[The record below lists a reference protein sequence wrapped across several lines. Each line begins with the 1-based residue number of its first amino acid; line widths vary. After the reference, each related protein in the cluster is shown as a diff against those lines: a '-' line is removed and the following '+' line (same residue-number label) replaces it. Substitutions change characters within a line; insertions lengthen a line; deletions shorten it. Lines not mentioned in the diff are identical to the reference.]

1 MENKAWAEEDILYV
15 RMLGGFSVTWRGKQ
29 IVGGVKSRESQMVY
43 FLQCL
48 LHHRGEGVS
57 RVRLEEILFGE
68 RDVSDI
74 HHAMRSVLY
83 NTKKKLREAGLPE
96 AEYIYQEN
104 GVYYWNKA
112 IPVKEDAR
120 EFEELYNRVKGTGEP
135 EKQLE
140 YLLTACGYYTGEFLP
155 RQSGIIWAAQEA
167 RRYQEM
173 FFYCVEQAAIL
184 LRIQE
189 DWPRMRELGLHA
201 SKVSPFADW
210 EVVTME
216 ALVMMEQMNAARK
229 LYDDTVDLYMR
240 ELGVRPS
247 KKLQEKMGLQL
258 HRTYAVLDSIQ
269 AELAEKEEREGG
281 YLCAYPIF
289 QGIYHMVKRIME
301 RSGQSV
307 YLMLCTLVDS
317 KGNPMEEGPLLEELS
332 PRMEEAICE
341 SVRHGDAVS
350 RYRKGQYLVLLLNTT
365 RENCSVVQKRIN
377 YRFIVGRQRTGIQYY
392 VNSVIYSDEQLAG

>member
-29 IVGGVKSRESQMVY
+29 IVGGVKSRESQMAY

-57 RVRLEEILFGE
+57 RARLEEILFGE

-96 AEYIYQEN
+96 AEYIYQEK

-112 IPVKEDAR
+112 IPVKEDAK
-120 EFEELYNRVKGTGEP
+120 EFEELYNRVKGTEEP

-201 SKVSPFADW
+201 TKVSPFADW

-216 ALVMMEQMNAARK
+216 ALVMMEQTNAARK

-240 ELGVRPS
+240 EMGVRPS
-247 KKLQEKMGLQL
+247 KKLQEKMGLQI

-269 AELAEKEEREGG
+269 AELAEKNEDEDGG
-281 YLCAYPIF
+281 YLCPYPIF
-289 QGIYHMVKRIME
+289 QGIYHMIERIME

-365 RENCSVVQKRIN
+365 RENCSIVQKRIN

-392 VNSVIYSDEQLAG
+392 VNSVVYE